1 MRMKK
6 LINKLTDAKKPANL
20 KEWKHPLLPMFYT
33 LKVLGRLPFE
43 KDESGNLN
51 IYNYYRLAG
60 SFIYNYLYT
69 LVIMDFS

>member
-1 MRMKK
+1 MKK

-20 KEWKHPLLPMFYT
+20 KEWENPLLPMFYT

-43 KDESGNLN
+43 KDESGNLK

-60 SFIYNYLYT
+60 TFINYE
-69 LVIMDFS
+69 F